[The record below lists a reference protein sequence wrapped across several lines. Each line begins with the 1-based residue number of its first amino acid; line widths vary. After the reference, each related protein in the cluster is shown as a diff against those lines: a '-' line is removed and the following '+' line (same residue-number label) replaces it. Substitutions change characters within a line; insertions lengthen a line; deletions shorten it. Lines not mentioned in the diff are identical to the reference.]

1 MAKNV
6 QTVVDKV
13 GLLAQ
18 AQAEYEALVEE
29 IRDHFQQARQLIEQ
43 AGELSGTDPQEAA
56 QVRQLLDQAEYFET
70 LGNRKDGHERL
81 EIHRRI
87 NELEH
92 EVSSLK
98 EVLQFNERVLARQRQ
113 ALEDAKEE
121 AVAMVQRAEE
131 RIQETERT
139 LDYQIAR
146 LKELEGK
153 ADESEA
159 YT

>member
-1 MAKNV
+1 MAKSV
-6 QTVVDKV
+6 QAVEEKM

-18 AQAEYEALVEE
+18 EQAEYEALVEE
-29 IRDHFQQARQLIEQ
+29 IRDHFQQARKLREQ
-43 AGELSGTDPQEAA
+43 AGELSGTDPQAA
-56 QVRQLLDQAEYFET
+56 TKVRQLLDQAEYFET
-70 LGNRKDGHERL
+70 LGDRKDGYERL

-87 NELEH
+87 NELER

-98 EVLQFNERVLARQRQ
+98 EFLQFNERVLARQRQ

-139 LDYQIAR
+139 LDYQMAR
-146 LKELEGK
+146 LKELEG
-153 ADESEA
+153 
-159 YT
+159 